1 MTLHP
6 TRDVSHGYG
15 FRLGWAGP
23 GHGTETAHCGSC
35 FWSHKRRPQLPPEPA
50 TVFIS
55 FLASAL
61 REIAEIQKRLRL
73 KQRQISLHSMRDN

>member
-23 GHGTETAHCGSC
+23 WARNGNCALRLMFSGVIKGDRSC
-35 FWSHKRRPQLPPEPA
+35 RQKPD

-61 REIAEIQKRLRL
+61 RETAE
-73 KQRQISLHSMRDN
+73 KQRQISLHSVRDN